1 MTNKLTTEFRS
12 HCNEYARQVADL
24 LGYSEWHWV
33 GVGDQGDGTY
43 ETLELGDWLY
53 LSLSD
58 CQTIIDRLPQWLSR
72 YGSREAVA
80 SEIEAWQEWWLGD
93 DDDPDNTAAVI
104 TLWESRRERYL
115 RTYPRLNLEH
125 WLLGCPRDRPTESP
139 HDRLRRLKV
148 MRELITELMEQR
160 EPCQTEFEQGRVAT
174 EVDDSQLT
182 QQYRPQRSLWNII
195 DSLTADIKT
204 AQADCDRLDAELH
217 EQMKHSQAYKD
228 FEQAVKETTDSTD

>member
-33 GVGDQGDGTY
+33 GVGDQGYGTY

-125 WLLGCPRDRPTESP
+125 WLLGCPRDRQPESP

-148 MRELITELMEQR
+148 MRELITEL
-160 EPCQTEFEQGRVAT
+160 C
-174 EVDDSQLT
+174 

-228 FEQAVKETTDSTD
+228 F

>member
-1 MTNKLTTEFRS
+1 MTNKLTTAFRS

-24 LGYSEWHWV
+24 LGYSEWRWV

-58 CQTIIDRLPQWLSR
+58 CQTIIDRLDEWVKR
-72 YGSREAVA
+72 YGSRAAVA
-80 SEIEAWQEWWLGD
+80 EEVESWQEWWLND

-148 MRELITELMEQR
+148 TRELITEL
-160 EPCQTEFEQGRVAT
+160 C
-174 EVDDSQLT
+174 
-182 QQYRPQRSLWNII
+182 QQYRPQQSLWNII

-204 AQADCDRLDAELH
+204 AQADCDRLDAELR

-228 FEQAVKETTDSTD
+228 FQQAVSDHQDNHDNF

>member
-24 LGYSEWHWV
+24 LGYSEWRWV

-58 CQTIIDRLPQWLSR
+58 CQTSIDRLPQWLSR
-72 YGSREAVA
+72 YGTREAVA

-125 WLLGCPRDRPTESP
+125 WLLGCPPRPTTRVAPRPPAPPEGDARTHHGVMSAVPPAAVTLEYHRQPDRRHQDRPG
-139 HDRLRRLKV
+139 RLRPARRRTARADEALAS
-148 MRELITELMEQR
+148 LQGLPAGSQR
-160 EPCQTEFEQGRVAT
+160 NHGFHGF
-174 EVDDSQLT
+174 LT
-182 QQYRPQRSLWNII
+182 
-195 DSLTADIKT
+195 
-204 AQADCDRLDAELH
+204 
-217 EQMKHSQAYKD
+217 
-228 FEQAVKETTDSTD
+228 